1 MYQDLNNDGIIDER
15 DLAPADN
22 TQALPTF
29 AYGSSVQIEYKNFDF
44 YLQLQG
50 VSGTAAFYG
59 GCGIYE
65 NAYQGVYTDLHRTA
79 WTPERYAN
87 NESIGY
93 PALTTG
99 SSSSLAPNNFFYS
112 KNNYMRIKNLVIGYT
127 LPQTWAGK
135 LKMEKIRFYLSGSN
149 LLTFTSLKF
158 KHLDPEQ
165 FAYASYPLYR
175 TFNIGL
181 NLKF

>member
-1 MYQDLNNDGIIDER
+1 
-15 DLAPADN
+15 
-22 TQALPTF
+22 
-29 AYGSSVQIEYKNFDF
+29 
-44 YLQLQG
+44 
-50 VSGTAAFYG
+50 
-59 GCGIYE
+59 
-65 NAYQGVYTDLHRTA
+65 
-79 WTPERYAN
+79 
-87 NESIGY
+87 
-93 PALTTG
+93 
-99 SSSSLAPNNFFYS
+99 
-112 KNNYMRIKNLVIGYT
+112 MRIRSLVIGYT